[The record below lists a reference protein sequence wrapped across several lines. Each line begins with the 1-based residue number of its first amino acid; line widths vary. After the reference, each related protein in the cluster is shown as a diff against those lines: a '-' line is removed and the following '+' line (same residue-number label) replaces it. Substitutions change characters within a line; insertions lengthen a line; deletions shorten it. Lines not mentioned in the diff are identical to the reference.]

1 MKLLSACNVRRT
13 AVGLLAAAVVV
24 GTAFAKSNGT
34 KQAADSSNERSAE
47 ASKQSPAESA
57 RQIDQLL
64 ASEVFKPD
72 TKLAPRI
79 DDATYLRRV
88 WLDIVGDIPTP
99 EHVTAFVLDPGKDKR
114 RRVVNELLAK
124 PQYGQNWARYWRD
137 VILSRRLEDRS
148 QLVASALVADLTER
162 LNKNESWDKI
172 ATEFITSTG
181 DIRENGLTAIQAA
194 QEARTEETTAEMS
207 RIFLGIQIQCCQCH
221 NHPYDHW
228 KREQFHEFAA
238 FFPRMALRPIQSP
251 TRRTFELISDDAPE
265 RPGRMKAD
273 VMNRRGKPEHFM
285 PDLKNPTAQGTK
297 MQPKFF
303 LTSATLPFG
312 TPDVERRE
320 TVAEWITANPWFATA
335 LVNRMWGELLGEG
348 FYQPIDDI
356 GPDRKSSA
364 PRAVAA
370 LSREFAASGYDIKWL
385 VRTICATDA
394 YQRES
399 RPRREADSTPFVAN
413 VAQPLRSD
421 QLFNAILTAVDIDEP
436 KDSPNRRGKPADG
449 KPYGPNATV
458 RQGFEVA
465 FGYDPSDPRETVVS
479 SIPQALALMNGVRL
493 NLAVRAIGHE
503 TMLGRQMDE
512 IKDNGAL
519 VDELYLR
526 TLSREPTE
534 AERDSALAYCKGT
547 KNRSAVFED
556 LLWAL
561 LNSSEFS
568 HRR

>member
-1 MKLLSACNVRRT
+1 MAMKLLTRFQVALVASGLIAT
-13 AVGLLAAAVVV
+13 AVSIGSVFGKTNASKPSTEPA
-24 GTAFAKSNGT
+24 
-34 KQAADSSNERSAE
+34 SSN
-47 ASKQSPAESA
+47 SPAITQVDQAA
-57 RQIDQLL
+57 RQIDALI
-64 ASEVFKPD
+64 AAEVFKPD

-99 EHVTAFVLDPGKDKR
+99 EHVTAFVLDPAKDKR
-114 RRVVNELLAK
+114 ERIVNELLKK

-137 VILSRRLEDRS
+137 VILYRRLEDRA
-148 QLVASALVADLTER
+148 QLVSNALVADLTEK

-172 ATEFITSTG
+172 ATSFITATG
-181 DIRENGLTAIQAA
+181 DVRENGATAIQAA
-194 QEARTEETTAEMS
+194 QDARTEETTAEMS

-221 NHPYDHW
+221 NHPYDRW
-228 KREQFHEFAA
+228 NREQFHEFAA
-238 FFPRMALRPIQSP
+238 FFPRMALKPIQSP
-251 TRRTFELISDDAPE
+251 TRRTFELISDDRPE
-265 RPGRMKAD
+265 LPGRTKAD

-285 PDLKNPTAQGTK
+285 PDLKNPSAQGTK

-312 TPDVERRE
+312 TPDAERRE

-335 LVNRMWGELLGEG
+335 MVNRIWGELLGEG

-356 GPDRKSSA
+356 GPDRKPSA
-364 PRAVAA
+364 PKAVAA

-399 RPRREADSTPFVAN
+399 RPRREADGTPFVAN

-436 KDSPNRRGKPADG
+436 KETANRRGRPPEAG
-449 KPYGPNATV
+449 KPYGLNATV

-465 FGYDPSDPRETVVS
+465 FGYDPSDPRDTVVS

-493 NLAVRAIGHE
+493 NLAVRAVGHE
-503 TMLGRQMDE
+503 TMLSRQMDE

-519 VDELYLR
+519 VEELYLR
-526 TLSREPTE
+526 TLSREPTDS
-534 AERDSALAYCKGT
+534 ERNMALAYCKAT
-547 KNRSAVFED
+547 KDRSAVFED
-556 LLWAL
+556 LLW
-561 LNSSEFS
+561 
-568 HRR
+568 

>member
-1 MKLLSACNVRRT
+1 MAMKLLTRFQVALVASGMVATGVSIG
-13 AVGLLAAAVVV
+13 AVFGK
-24 GTAFAKSNGT
+24 TN
-34 KQAADSSNERSAE
+34 
-47 ASKQSPAESA
+47 ASKPSTEPASTNSPAITQVEQAA
-57 RQIDQLL
+57 RQIDALI
-64 ASEVFKPD
+64 AAEVFKPD

-99 EHVTAFVLDPGKDKR
+99 EHVSAFVLDPAKGKR
-114 RRVVNELLAK
+114 ERVVNELLAK

-137 VILSRRLEDRS
+137 VILSRRLEDRA
-148 QLVASALVADLTER
+148 QIVANALVADLTER
-162 LNKNESWDKI
+162 LNNNESWDKI

-228 KREQFHEFAA
+228 KREQFHELAA
-238 FFPRMALRPIQSP
+238 FFPRMALRPVQTP
-251 TRRTFELISDDAPE
+251 TRRTFELISDDRPE
-265 RPGRMKAD
+265 FPGRANPNA
-273 VMNRRGKPEHFM
+273 MNRRGKPEHFM
-285 PDLKNPTAQGTK
+285 PDLKNPAAQGTK

-312 TPDVERRE
+312 TPDAERRG

-335 LVNRMWGELLGEG
+335 MVNRMWGELLGEG

-356 GPDRKSSA
+356 GPDRKPSA
-364 PRAVAA
+364 PKAVAA
-370 LSREFAASGYDIKWL
+370 LSRSFADSGYDIKWL
-385 VRTICATDA
+385 IRTICATEA

-399 RPRREADSTPFVAN
+399 RPRREADGTPFVAN
-413 VAQPLRSD
+413 IAQPLRSD

-436 KDSPNRRGKPADG
+436 KYSPNRRGRPEAG
-449 KPYGPNATV
+449 KPYGLNATV

-479 SIPQALALMNGVRL
+479 SIPQSLALMNGVRI
-493 NLAVRAIGHE
+493 NLAVRASGRE
-503 TMLGRQMDE
+503 SMLGRLLDDV
-512 IKDNGAL
+512 KDNRE
-519 VDELYLR
+519 VVEELYLR
-526 TLSREPTE
+526 ALSREPSE
-534 AERDSALAYCKGT
+534 AEVKTAIAYCNESK
-547 KNRSAVFED
+547 
-556 LLWAL
+556 
-561 LNSSEFS
+561 
-568 HRR
+568 